1 MKLDLG
7 LTESEEMLK
16 KTGLDFMQRDAPKEV
31 VQALQKT
38 DTGYTEELWRK
49 AVETGWLG
57 ITIPEQ
63 YGGAGNSLTSAGV
76 LFEALGTG
84 SLFKNLLLE
93 EA

>member
-31 VQALQKT
+31 VQALQET
-38 DTGYTEELWRK
+38 DASYTEELWRK

-57 ITIPEQ
+57 IIYLSQSNMVGREIR
-63 YGGAGNSLTSAGV
+63 
-76 LFEALGTG
+76 
-84 SLFKNLLLE
+84 
-93 EA
+93 